1 MLDLLLLA
9 ALVSTNSSL
18 QDEYRS
24 ITGQPEGLQSNPQQ
38 GATPVPIERD
48 IALPDTG
55 EQQQTGPVP
64 TLPVRPEQVVP
75 SIVPPSALPVPDRD
89 PLAIDPATDPILILV
104 RQSDD
109 PERFRATLAS
119 AIATNPVTDEA
130 LAQTAEAEAN
140 EDLAISTR
148 YPVADFTVSY
158 FGTLARN
165 FSDDPGNLLESS
177 RPRSRA
183 DALLRIQQPLIDFGA
198 SASRVAAERD
208 RVAAAVYGESVAAN
222 TVALNAVNAW
232 NGVFGFRA
240 LVRLGSAFQGTQEDL
255 RALVEERIASGVS
268 ARGDYAQVESYLAAA
283 DARLADYRRAAAS
296 AEATFRELTGTPP
309 PQTIGPVPLIAPVPD
324 LNAAE
329 RLALT
334 VPAVLAARKRA
345 DAAGLDVAAT
355 RADQLPRLTAGI
367 DAGDYG
373 VVDSGRD
380 YDVRANV
387 ALTYRLGGSGP
398 ARVDAAEARELS
410 AEASYRRIRNQ
421 ALRDARIAWGDVEA
435 LETAAA
441 AIEANYIASRTA
453 RDVLLERFRVARG
466 SLFDVLAA
474 EDNFFQVAARYVQV
488 MTELGVARYILLA
501 RTGQLL
507 PAIRMSDGD
516 AGSLLS
522 AQVLGGRQGEDAGEY
537 RVRTFE
543 GSTE

>member
-1 MLDLLLLA
+1 M
-9 ALVSTNSSL
+9 
-18 QDEYRS
+18 
-24 ITGQPEGLQSNPQQ
+24 
-38 GATPVPIERD
+38 
-48 IALPDTG
+48 
-55 EQQQTGPVP
+55 
-64 TLPVRPEQVVP
+64 
-75 SIVPPSALPVPDRD
+75 
-89 PLAIDPATDPILILV
+89 V

-109 PERFRATLAS
+109 AERFRATLAS

-148 YPVADFTVSY
+148 YPVADFTLSY
-158 FGTLARN
+158 FGTIARN
-165 FSDDPGNLLESS
+165 FSDDPGNLLERS

-208 RVAAAVYGESVAAN
+208 RVAAAIYGESVAAN

-232 NGVFGFRA
+232 NSVFGFRA
-240 LVRLGSAFQGTQEDL
+240 LVRLGSAFQSTQEDL

-296 AEATFRELTGTPP
+296 AEATFRELTGTLP
-309 PQTIGPVPLIAPVPD
+309 PQSIGPVPVIAPVPD
-324 LNAAE
+324 LSAAE
-329 RLALT
+329 RFALS
-334 VPAVLAARKRA
+334 VPVVLAARKRA

-380 YDVRANV
+380 YDVRANL

-488 MTELGVARYILLA
+488 MTELGVARYVLLA

-507 PAIRMSDGD
+507 PAIEIADGD
-516 AGSLLS
+516 IGAVLSEQAPS
-522 AQVLGGRQGEDAGEY
+522 AQQSDDVGVNRAQ
-537 RVRTFE
+537 FPE
-543 GSTE
+543 GSSE

>member
-1 MLDLLLLA
+1 MLDFLLMA
-9 ALVSTNSSL
+9 ALVSTNASV
-18 QDEYRS
+18 QDTDRA
-24 ITGQPEGLQSNPQQ
+24 TGREPGGLQANPQQ
-38 GATPVPIERD
+38 GATPVPLERVEVP
-48 IALPDTG
+48 ASTG
-55 EQQQTGPVP
+55 EPQQVQVVP
-64 TLPVRPEQVVP
+64 TLPIRPAEVAP
-75 SIVPPSALPVPDRD
+75 MPAPPFSLPVPERN
-89 PLAIDPATDPILILV
+89 PLATDPASDPVLMLV

-109 PERFRATLAS
+109 PARFRATLAS

-140 EDLAISTR
+140 EDLAISSR
-148 YPVADFTVSY
+148 YPVADFTLSY
-158 FGTLARN
+158 FGTIARN

-208 RVAAAVYGESVAAN
+208 RVAAAIYGESVAAN
-222 TVALNAVNAW
+222 IVALNAVNAW

-240 LVRLGSAFQGTQEDL
+240 LVRLGSAFQSTQENL
-255 RALVEERIASGVS
+255 RVLVEERIASGVS

-309 PQTIGPVPLIAPVPD
+309 PQAIGPVPLIAPVPD
-324 LNAAE
+324 LSAAE

-345 DAAGLDVAAT
+345 DAARLDVAAT
-355 RADQLPRLTAGI
+355 KADQLPRLTAGI

-373 VVDSGRD
+373 VLDSGRD

-398 ARVDAAEARELS
+398 ARVDAVEARELS

-488 MTELGVARYILLA
+488 MTELGVARYVLLA

-507 PAIRMSDGD
+507 PAVHMSGADAGVMLSGQTGSGQDGD
-516 AGSLLS
+516 AS
-522 AQVLGGRQGEDAGEY
+522 ASELPKVQPNER
-537 RVRTFE
+537 
-543 GSTE
+543 

>member
-1 MLDLLLLA
+1 MLDFLLMA
-9 ALVSTNSSL
+9 ALVSTNASV
-18 QDEYRS
+18 QDTDRA
-24 ITGQPEGLQSNPQQ
+24 TGRETGGLQANPQQ
-38 GATPVPIERD
+38 GATPVPLERVEVP
-48 IALPDTG
+48 ASTG
-55 EQQQTGPVP
+55 EPQQVQVVP
-64 TLPVRPEQVVP
+64 TLPIRPAEVVP
-75 SIVPPSALPVPDRD
+75 MPAPPFSLPVPERN
-89 PLAIDPATDPILILV
+89 PLATDPASDPVLMLV

-109 PERFRATLAS
+109 PARFRATLAS

-140 EDLAISTR
+140 EDLAISSR
-148 YPVADFTVSY
+148 YPVADFTLSY
-158 FGTLARN
+158 FGTIARN

-208 RVAAAVYGESVAAN
+208 RVAAAIYGESVAAN
-222 TVALNAVNAW
+222 IVALNAVNAW

-240 LVRLGSAFQGTQEDL
+240 LVRLGSAFQSTQEDL
-255 RALVEERIASGVS
+255 RVLVEERIASGVS

-283 DARLADYRRAAAS
+283 DARLADYGRAAAS

-309 PQTIGPVPLIAPVPD
+309 PQAIGPVPLIAPVPD
-324 LNAAE
+324 LSAAE
-329 RLALT
+329 RFALT

-345 DAAGLDVAAT
+345 DAARLDVAAT
-355 RADQLPRLTAGI
+355 KADQLPRLTAGI

-373 VVDSGRD
+373 VLDSGRD

-398 ARVDAAEARELS
+398 ARVDAVEARELS

-488 MTELGVARYILLA
+488 MTELGVARYVLLA

-507 PAIRMSDGD
+507 PAIHMSGADAGVMLSGQTGSGQDGD
-516 AGSLLS
+516 AFASELPKV
-522 AQVLGGRQGEDAGEY
+522 QPNER
-537 RVRTFE
+537 
-543 GSTE
+543 